1 MITKELVQNK
11 LKHLSKLVEKTEPEE
26 LQSELFTSGQMDL
39 YSMMVMVD
47 EDWDKLSREE
57 IREVMERSNQIW
69 KERKWIESGKVD
81 NLEEAKYRALVIDYL
96 KRGEKINAI
105 KVYKTNKNS
114 SFIKPTPEQQK
125 IRGLPHTPP
134 ACDLLFSGF
143 R

>member
-1 MITKELVQNK
+1 MVTKKLIQNK

-57 IREVMERSNQIW
+57 VREVMERSNQIW

-81 NLEEAKYRALVIDYL
+81 NLEEAKYRGLVIDYL

-105 KVYKTNKNS
+105 KIYRTNKGS
-114 SFIKPTPEQQK
+114 SLRDAKNYVDALLKVLQEE
-125 IRGLPHTPP
+125 GSLPK
-134 ACDLLFSGF
+134 
-143 R
+143 

>member
-1 MITKELVQNK
+1 LVTKELVQNK
-11 LKHLSKLVEKTEPEE
+11 LKHLSELVEKTEPDK

-47 EDWDKLSREE
+47 EDWDRLSREE

-81 NLEEAKYRALVIDYL
+81 SLEEAKYRGLIMDYI

-105 KVYKTNKNS
+105 KVYRVNTS
-114 SFIKPTPEQQK
+114 STLKEAKDYVDALETIMIKEGT
-125 IRGLPHTPP
+125 LPK
-134 ACDLLFSGF
+134 
-143 R
+143 

>member
-1 MITKELVQNK
+1 MVTKKLIQNK

-105 KVYKTNKNS
+105 KIYRTNKGS
-114 SFIKPTPEQQK
+114 SLREAKDYVDALTIVLQEE
-125 IRGLPHTPP
+125 GSLPK
-134 ACDLLFSGF
+134 
-143 R
+143 

>member
-1 MITKELVQNK
+1 MVTKKLIQNK

-81 NLEEAKYRALVIDYL
+81 NLEEAKYRGLVIDYL

-105 KVYKTNKNS
+105 KIYRTNKGS
-114 SFIKPTPEQQK
+114 SLREAKDYVDALIVVLQEE
-125 IRGLPHTPP
+125 GSLPK
-134 ACDLLFSGF
+134 
-143 R
+143 

>member
-1 MITKELVQNK
+1 MVTKELVQNK
-11 LKHLSKLVEKTEPEE
+11 LKHLSELVEKTEPDK

-47 EDWDKLSREE
+47 EDWDRLSREE

-81 NLEEAKYRALVIDYL
+81 SLEEAKYRGLIMDYI

-105 KVYKTNKNS
+105 KVYRVNTS
-114 SFIKPTPEQQK
+114 STLKEAKDYVDALETIMIKEGT
-125 IRGLPHTPP
+125 LPK
-134 ACDLLFSGF
+134 
-143 R
+143 

>member
-1 MITKELVQNK
+1 MVTKKLIQNK

-96 KRGEKINAI
+96 KQGEKINAI
-105 KVYKTNKNS
+105 KIYRTNKGS
-114 SFIKPTPEQQK
+114 SLREAKDYVDALIVVLQEE
-125 IRGLPHTPP
+125 GSLPK
-134 ACDLLFSGF
+134 
-143 R
+143 

>member
-1 MITKELVQNK
+1 MVTKKLIQNK
-11 LKHLSKLVEKTEPEE
+11 LKHLSKLVEKTEPKEE
-26 LQSELFTSGQMDL
+26 NMDLFTSGQMDL

-81 NLEEAKYRALVIDYL
+81 NLEEAKYRGLVIDYL

-105 KVYKTNKNS
+105 KIYRTNKGS
-114 SFIKPTPEQQK
+114 SLRDAKNYVDALLKVLQEE
-125 IRGLPHTPP
+125 GSLPK
-134 ACDLLFSGF
+134 
-143 R
+143 

>member
-1 MITKELVQNK
+1 MVTKELVQNK

-26 LQSELFTSGQMDL
+26 EYVELFTSGQMDL

-47 EDWDKLSREE
+47 EEWDRLSREE

-81 NLEEAKYRALVIDYL
+81 SLEEAKYRGLITDYL

-105 KVYKTNKNS
+105 KVYRTNTS
-114 SFIKPTPEQQK
+114 SSLKEAKDYVDALQEVLIKEGT
-125 IRGLPHTPP
+125 LPK
-134 ACDLLFSGF
+134 
-143 R
+143 

>member
-11 LKHLSKLVEKTEPEE
+11 LKKLSELVEKTEPEE
-26 LQSELFTSGQMDL
+26 EYVELFTSGQMDL

-47 EDWDKLSREE
+47 EEWDRLSREE

-81 NLEEAKYRALVIDYL
+81 SLEEAKYRGLITDYI

-105 KVYKTNKNS
+105 KVYRTNTS
-114 SFIKPTPEQQK
+114 SSLKDAKDYVDALQEVLIKEGT
-125 IRGLPHTPP
+125 LPK
-134 ACDLLFSGF
+134 
-143 R
+143 